1 MTTQDEQLDRA
12 ITEEQ
17 QREEEA
23 RLHAA
28 ELSYFPMFD
37 DGHDRPTVMNYHSQ
51 TRLGDGRPAIIVDP
65 GSVGNL
71 AGDKWAKSVAM
82 MASAHG
88 KHPSYEARERV
99 LNVSGVGNGAQK
111 CQYNCK
117 LPIALSHHNGT
128 RSGTLKVPTVSN
140 SELPGLLGLTA
151 LKNNRAI
158 IDCNTNKLYFLG
170 PGDYDLDKAM
180 PAGTD
185 VYQME
190 IAPSGHMVLPL
201 CNYREQQQTEVM
213 QTDTVILHA
222 CQLPHSAPPAEP
234 PQLTHLS
241 THSPATTDA
250 PSNSAL

>member
-1 MTTQDEQLDRA
+1 M
-12 ITEEQ
+12 
-17 QREEEA
+17 
-23 RLHAA
+23 
-28 ELSYFPMFD
+28 
-37 DGHDRPTVMNYHSQ
+37 
-51 TRLGDGRPAIIVDP
+51 
-65 GSVGNL
+65 
-71 AGDKWAKSVAM
+71 
-82 MASAHG
+82 
-88 KHPSYEARERV
+88 
-99 LNVSGVGNGAQK
+99 SGVGNGAQK

-117 LPIALSHHNGT
+117 LPIALCHQSGT

-180 PAGTD
+180 PPGTD

-213 QTDTVILHA
+213 QTDTVILHT
-222 CQLPHSAPPAEP
+222 CQLPQSAPPAEP
-234 PQLTHLS
+234 PQLAHLS
-241 THSPATTDA
+241 THSPTTTDA